1 MGENQRAENYSLSV
15 IDNLN
20 LNQVQQI
27 MGKIAQFQSVVQ
39 KTLKKEHDFG
49 VIPGTGNKPTL
60 LKPGAEKILMMM
72 GVSSEYEL
80 IEKVQ
85 DYERG
90 FFAYTVRCILKRNGE
105 MITQGLGHC
114 NTREK
119 RYQSDKQDPY
129 TLANTCLKMAKKRS
143 QIDATLTIASL
154 SELFTQDVEDM
165 YPAGNGSSNGSGH
178 KNENGNWNGN
188 KQKSPRA
195 ASEKQLSLIRGKMNE
210 AGFDSKDPH
219 TVQRLLKMGGLEK
232 DSLQQLT
239 VQDASLM
246 IGKLDNY
253 LHQMTAPP
261 PEPPVDEGIHFNQDE
276 VPF

>member
-1 MGENQRAENYSLSV
+1 MAEAQRAENYSLSV
-15 IDNLN
+15 IENLN
-20 LNQVQQI
+20 INQVQQV
-27 MGKIAQFQSVVQ
+27 MGKIAQFQAVVQ
-39 KTLKKEHDFG
+39 KTLRKEHDFG

-60 LKPGAEKILMMM
+60 LKPGAEKILMM

-80 IEKVQ
+80 IERVQ

-105 MITQGLGHC
+105 IITQGLGHC

-119 RYQSDKQDPY
+119 RYQSERQDPF

-165 YPAGNGSSNGSGH
+165 YPAGNG
-178 KNENGNWNGN
+178 NGNGNSN
-188 KQKSPRA
+188 KQRGPRA
-195 ASEKQLSLIRGKMNE
+195 ASEKQLGLIRAKMNE
-210 AGFDSKDPH
+210 AGFDPNDPH
-219 TVQRLLKMGGLEK
+219 TIQRLLKTAGLEK
-232 DSLQQLT
+232 GSLQELT
-239 VQDASLM
+239 VQDASM
-246 IGKLDNY
+246 VIGRLDDY
-253 LHQMTAPP
+253 LQQMAGPAPG
-261 PEPPVDEGIHFNQDE
+261 PPVDEGLQFTQDE

>member
-1 MGENQRAENYSLSV
+1 MGEAQRTENYSLSL

-20 LNQVQQI
+20 LNQVQQV
-27 MGKIAQFQSVVQ
+27 MDKISQFQAVVQ
-39 KTLKKEHDFG
+39 KTLRKDHDFG
-49 VIPGTGNKPTL
+49 IIPGTGSKPTL

-90 FFAYTVRCILKRNGE
+90 FFAYTVCCILKRNGE
-105 MITQGLGHC
+105 IITQGLGHC

-119 RYQSDKQDPY
+119 RYQSEKQDPF

-154 SELFTQDVEDM
+154 SEVFTQDIEDM
-165 YPAGNGSSNGSGH
+165 YMAGSGSTRNSGNGNG
-178 KNENGNWNGN
+178 GNQRG
-188 KQKSPRA
+188 PRS
-195 ASEKQLSLIRGKMNE
+195 ASEKQLGLIRAKMNE
-210 AGFDSKDPH
+210 AGFDPKDPQ
-219 TVQRLLKMGGLEK
+219 TVHKLLRKAGLEK

-239 VQDASLM
+239 VQDASLV
-246 IGKLDNY
+246 IGRLDNY
-253 LHQMTAPP
+253 LQQMAAPP
-261 PEPPVDEGIHFNQDE
+261 SQPAADEDIQFNQDD